1 MAAMWEE
8 KLEAIDTAEVHW
20 GTSTI
25 LAVFFAASLIS
36 AVFFGLGYSFGRGGT
51 PKAALDIP
59 ASSGSIEGPAST
71 LNPPTPNLSA
81 RTASHNDPVPL
92 AVGDTAAVNTHSGS
106 DVHQPA
112 HTTLR
117 QVSATQSKPAAG
129 VLIQQS
135 KPKTVALSAGVT
147 RYMVQVGA
155 IGDRKDAQKLISQL
169 RKHGFHAA
177 IYPGKHD
184 KFLHVQLGPFANAQQ
199 AQAVRHKVMA
209 SGYRAML
216 KTAS

>member
-51 PKAALDIP
+51 PKSTLDIP
-59 ASSGSIEGPAST
+59 ASSGSIESPAST
-71 LNPPTPNLSA
+71 VNPPPSISA
-81 RTASHNDPVPL
+81 KTASHNNAVSS
-92 AVGDTAAVNTHSGS
+92 AVGGTTAANVHSGS

-112 HTTLR
+112 HATLR
-117 QVSATQSKPAAG
+117 QVSATQSKPAA
-129 VLIQQS
+129 VIPIQQS
-135 KPKTVALSAGVT
+135 KPKTVAPSTGAT

-155 IGDRKDAQKLISQL
+155 IGDRKDAQKLVSQL

>member
-51 PKAALDIP
+51 LKAALDIP
-59 ASSGSIEGPAST
+59 ASSSGLIEGPAST
-71 LNPPTPNLSA
+71 VNPPPSISA
-81 RTASHNDPVPL
+81 KTASHNKAVSS
-92 AVGDTAAVNTHSGS
+92 AVGGTTAVNVHSGS

-112 HTTLR
+112 HATLR
-117 QVSATQSKPAAG
+117 QVSATQSKPAA
-129 VLIQQS
+129 VVATQQS
-135 KPKTVALSAGVT
+135 KPKTVPPSAGAT

-155 IGDRKDAQKLISQL
+155 IGDHKDAQKLVSQL

-177 IYPGKHD
+177 IYPGKRD

-199 AQAVRHKVMA
+199 AQAMRHKVMA